1 MVAMKALEEIDTRI
15 LKELLKDG
23 RKSFT
28 TIAEECQTSKDIVWK
43 HYQDMKKVGI
53 IVGAT
58 IQFNYQKFGYNGVA
72 MLMLSVDSQ
81 CVDEVFERLKEIP
94 DIHSFRNYNAT
105 HNLVAISRLKSLRD
119 LEYVKELICKSG
131 RINEIK
137 TYLWGDVR
145 NMPENILAGVFENHL
160 EKANVNAKAGEHAQ
174 ENSITIDE
182 LDMSI
187 VDKLTQNGRLAF
199 SKVAQEIGVS
209 TDTVIRR
216 YEKLRKNNCIKV
228 SIQINFLEL
237 GYQAIMDINIVL
249 INQSETEKVVD
260 KLFKI
265 PGIAYVIT
273 VSGDY
278 DLLVVALVKDCN
290 DIISINNEIGK
301 IPNIKKVEATM
312 RQVYPAWPGPRQYIS
327 TF

>member
-1 MVAMKALEEIDTRI
+1 
-15 LKELLKDG
+15 
-23 RKSFT
+23 
-28 TIAEECQTSKDIVWK
+28 
-43 HYQDMKKVGI
+43 
-53 IVGAT
+53 
-58 IQFNYQKFGYNGVA
+58 
-72 MLMLSVDSQ
+72 
-81 CVDEVFERLKEIP
+81 
-94 DIHSFRNYNAT
+94 
-105 HNLVAISRLKSLRD
+105 
-119 LEYVKELICKSG
+119 
-131 RINEIK
+131 
-137 TYLWGDVR
+137 
-145 NMPENILAGVFENHL
+145 
-160 EKANVNAKAGEHAQ
+160 
-174 ENSITIDE
+174 
-182 LDMSI
+182 MSI